1 MPVQKTTLI
10 LATVGV
16 VSMLQL
22 AVAGMSYWSR
32 RTAERDLSTQQAQ
45 LDFVTEQIE
54 RAKRQAD
61 EPPPKIANVTQ
72 QLLPGPDVAGT
83 LQLVQTIADACE
95 LQLGSVKAAQSATAG
110 KQSYQISGIGTPDEV
125 CRFLSGL
132 EEHQRLVIVES
143 GRVAP
148 GTETEIAFEL
158 GLATYH
164 ESNDR

>member
-16 VSMLQL
+16 ASLLQL

-32 RTAERDLSTQQAQ
+32 KTAERDLSTQKAQ

-54 RAKRQAD
+54 RAKRQAE

-95 LQLGSVKAAQSATAG
+95 LQLGNIGQRPEWSV
-110 KQSYQISGIGTPDEV
+110 
-125 CRFLSGL
+125 
-132 EEHQRLVIVES
+132 
-143 GRVAP
+143 
-148 GTETEIAFEL
+148 
-158 GLATYH
+158 
-164 ESNDR
+164 